1 MGNTTSLI
9 EGLQAQLKMRDGEVS
24 QLQWEL
30 QRRDV
35 ERTALTS
42 ELSALTTKLEEQ
54 EARLAQMEVTSK
66 SLKQLQTNYDAL
78 LEMYGEKVEEA
89 DELRLDLQDVKDMY
103 KSQVIY
109 SLLSFNE
116 INKYL

>member
-1 MGNTTSLI
+1 
-9 EGLQAQLKMRDGEVS
+9 MRLFKGEVS

-35 ERTALTS
+35 ERSALTS

-54 EARLAQMEVTSK
+54 EARLAQAEITAK
-66 SLKQLQTNYDAL
+66 SLKELQTNYDAL

-103 KSQVIY
+103 KSQVE
-109 SLLSFNE
+109 FN
-116 INKYL
+116 